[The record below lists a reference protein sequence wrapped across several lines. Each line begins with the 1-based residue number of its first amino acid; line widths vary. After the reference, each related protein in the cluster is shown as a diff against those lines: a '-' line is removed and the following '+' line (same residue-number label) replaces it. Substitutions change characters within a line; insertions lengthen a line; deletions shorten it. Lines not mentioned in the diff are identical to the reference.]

1 MNAKI
6 QKLPSTIRFLAPSSG
21 KVTLEIEHKNGYAD
35 MQADYH
41 IDSED
46 CINITIG
53 WKDFVSQNGFE
64 PGEVAMVFFYK
75 EEDSLKFIA
84 QDFMCAFIIE
94 K

>member
-6 QKLPSTIRFLAPSSG
+6 QKLPSTIRFPAPSSG
-21 KVTLEIEHKNGYAD
+21 KLTLETQHKNGYED

-46 CINITIG
+46 CINITTS

-64 PGEVAMVFFYK
+64 AGEVAMVFFYK
-75 EEDSLKFIA
+75 EEDSIKFTIFA
-84 QDFMCAFIIE
+84 L
-94 K
+94 